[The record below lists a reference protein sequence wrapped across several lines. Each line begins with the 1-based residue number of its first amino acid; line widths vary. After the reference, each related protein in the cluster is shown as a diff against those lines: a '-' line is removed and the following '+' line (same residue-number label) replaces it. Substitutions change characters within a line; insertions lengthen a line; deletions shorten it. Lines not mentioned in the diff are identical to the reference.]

1 MGNVN
6 EKNTRSVDFCAD
18 RTDIITIFVVIT
30 NGVVKKV
37 QCISCTMTSYRET
50 FDGRQTV
57 NP

>member
-6 EKNTRSVDFCAD
+6 EKIHDPLIFCAD
-18 RTDIITIFVVIT
+18 QTDIILNFVVIT
-30 NGVVKKV
+30 NGVVKKAK
-37 QCISCTMTSYRET
+37 CISCTMTSYGET